1 MKTLKRLSL
10 LIISLSL
17 FACSAQTT
25 TNSAVIEPQS
35 LQNTWQLTSI
45 DGQAINSAID
55 STLSMDSEHKATGK
69 LACNNFFGTVV
80 LNDSHLKIEKMGST
94 RMFCE
99 EQANKIEMIVSQVLN
114 DGAEMQLTED
124 KLSLAGKEHTLTY
137 TLKK

>member
-1 MKTLKRLSL
+1 M
-10 LIISLSL
+10 
-17 FACSAQTT
+17 FACSAPTT
-25 TNSAVIEPQS
+25 TNSAIIEAQS
-35 LQNTWQLTSI
+35 LQNTWQLMRI
-45 DGQAINSAID
+45 DGEAISSAID

-80 LNDSHLKIEKMGST
+80 LNDNHLKIDKMGST

-99 EQANKIEMIVSQVLN
+99 EQANEIEMIVSQVLN

-124 KLSLAGKEHTLTY
+124 KLSLKGQQHTLTY

>member
-1 MKTLKRLSL
+1 M
-10 LIISLSL
+10 
-17 FACSAQTT
+17 FACSAPTT
-25 TNSAVIEPQS
+25 TNSAIIEAQS
-35 LQNTWQLTSI
+35 LQNTWQLMRI
-45 DGQAINSAID
+45 DGEAISSAID

-80 LNDSHLKIEKMGST
+80 LNDNHLKIDKMGST

-99 EQANKIEMIVSQVLN
+99 EQANEIEMIVSQVLN

-124 KLSLAGKEHTLTY
+124 KLSLKGKQHTLTY